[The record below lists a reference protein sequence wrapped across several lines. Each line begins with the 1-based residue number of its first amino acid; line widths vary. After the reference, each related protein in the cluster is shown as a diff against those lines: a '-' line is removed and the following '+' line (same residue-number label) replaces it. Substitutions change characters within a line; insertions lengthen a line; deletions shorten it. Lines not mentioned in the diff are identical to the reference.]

1 MPTLTS
7 KDGTQIGYNTTG
19 TGPAVILIDG
29 AFCFRG
35 FGPMPALAPLLAPHF
50 TVYTYDRRGRGESGD
65 TLPFALE
72 REFED
77 IDALIQ
83 HAGGAAFLF
92 GTSSGAGLALRAAAS
107 GLNVTKL
114 AMYEPPYDDNNLA
127 NAAVFK
133 RDIAQAVAAGQNG
146 EAVTVFMR
154 YVGTPPEAIAGMQQ
168 APMWAGLEAVAPTLA
183 YDAAAMGDYSVPTTL
198 AASVSIPTLV
208 MTGSETFPFMH
219 ASAHT
224 LVNAMPNAE
233 YRSLEGQRHDVDVNV
248 LAPLLIEFF
257 NR

>member
-1 MPTLTS
+1 MPTVTS

-83 HAGGAAFLF
+83 HAGGAASLY
-92 GTSSGAGLALRAAAS
+92 GISSGAGLALRAAAS
-107 GLNVTKL
+107 GLNVVKL
-114 AMYEPPYDDNNLA
+114 ALYEPPYDDNNLA
-127 NAAVFK
+127 GAATYT
-133 RDIAQAVAAGQNG
+133 REITDALAAGSRG
-146 EAVTVFMR
+146 
-154 YVGTPPEAIAGMQQ
+154 G
-168 APMWAGLEAVAPTLA
+168 APV
-183 YDAAAMGDYSVPTTL
+183 
-198 AASVSIPTLV
+198 
-208 MTGSETFPFMH
+208 
-219 ASAHT
+219 
-224 LVNAMPNAE
+224 
-233 YRSLEGQRHDVDVNV
+233 
-248 LAPLLIEFF
+248 
-257 NR
+257 

>member
-1 MPTLTS
+1 MPTVTS

-50 TVYTYDRRGRGESGD
+50 TIYTYDRRGRGESGD

-83 HAGGAAFLF
+83 HAGGAACLF
-92 GTSSGAGLALRAAAS
+92 GTSSGAALALRAAAS
-107 GLNVTKL
+107 GLNLTKL
-114 AMYEPPYDDNNLA
+114 AMYEPPYDNNNLA
-127 NAAVFK
+127 GAATYTREITDALAVGS
-133 RDIAQAVAAGQNG
+133 RGDAVAA
-146 EAVTVFMR
+146 FIR
-154 YVGTPPEAIAGMQQ
+154 YTGAPPEAIEGMRQS
-168 APMWAGLEAVAPTLA
+168 PMWAGMEAVAPTLA
-183 YDAAAMGDYSVPTTL
+183 YDNTAMGDSSVPTAL
-198 AASVSIPTLV
+198 AATVSIPTLV
-208 MTGSETFPFMH
+208 MTGSATFPFMH

-233 YRSLEGQRHDVDVNV
+233 YRSLEGQTHEVDPSV
-248 LAPLLIEFF
+248 LAPVLIEFF
-257 NR
+257 SR